1 MSVQGHEEI
10 IRDLKDSTQD
20 DEKLYDDKCGDG
32 GTGTAPVTNTEAM
45 KKAAGA
51 TAGLGA
57 TYWIISEGLRIVFPP
72 RNLVP
77 IP

>member
-20 DEKLYDDKCGDG
+20 DERLYADKCGGDG
-32 GTGTAPVTNTEAM
+32 TATAPVTDGDAA
-45 KKAAGA
+45 KKAAAA
-51 TAGLGA
+51 TVGLGA
-57 TYWIISEGLRIVFPP
+57 TYWIISESLRIIFPP
-72 RNLVP
+72 RNLIS